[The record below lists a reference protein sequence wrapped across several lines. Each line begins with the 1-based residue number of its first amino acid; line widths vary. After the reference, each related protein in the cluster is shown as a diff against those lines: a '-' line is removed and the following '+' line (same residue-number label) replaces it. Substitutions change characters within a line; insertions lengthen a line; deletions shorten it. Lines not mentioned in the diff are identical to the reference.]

1 MHNNLLVRS
10 ACMCRGPASRR
21 KRIERVAAPVHDVG
35 MKYRTVPTQFGN
47 LTLTEE
53 AGAITA
59 LGWARSAQQDASDL
73 LDEAAAQLA
82 AYAAGKREVFDL
94 PLRVTGSD
102 FQRDVCSAMSSI
114 PFGHTVTYGDIAKK
128 LGVPA
133 QAVGQ
138 ACGGNPIPIIIP
150 CHRVMGAKGLTGF
163 SGAGGVETK
172 VALLRHEGA
181 AGLLI

>member
-1 MHNNLLVRS
+1 
-10 ACMCRGPASRR
+10 
-21 KRIERVAAPVHDVG
+21 
-35 MKYRTVPTQFGN
+35 MKQRTVPTQFGD

-53 AGAITA
+53 DGAITA
-59 LGWARSAQQDASDL
+59 LNWTRVQHQDASDL
-73 LDEAAAQLA
+73 LDEAAAQLT
-82 AYAAGKREVFDL
+82 AYANGEREDFDL
-94 PLRVTGSD
+94 PLRIKGSD
-102 FQRDVCSAMSSI
+102 FQRDVCAAMAEI
-114 PFGHTVTYGDIAKK
+114 PFGYTVTYGDIAKQ

-172 VALLRHEGA
+172 VVLLRHEKA